1 MAKTEFPLAG
11 GVAVVT
17 GAAGGIGR
25 ALALNLARRGCAL
38 ALVDRD
44 EAGLTATAEVARQAG
59 PIVSE
64 HLMDLADTAAIAG
77 LPEAVLSQHRR
88 VNLLVNNAG
97 VALMG
102 DFLQTSSADFDW
114 LFAINFT
121 AAVHATRAFLPHLL
135 RQPASQIVNLSS
147 LFGLVAPPGQSAYA
161 AAKFALRGF
170 SEALGHELEAS
181 SVGVTVVHPGG
192 VATNIARNAKVS
204 ADIEPEDARKA
215 LSRFSRSL
223 VTMPETA
230 AARIVEGI
238 LRRETRILIGRD
250 ARMLD
255 IVQRLAPVGYYALL
269 RKRMSQRPASSTRT
283 TQWQAGSPT

>member
-1 MAKTEFPLAG
+1 MAKTEFALAG
-11 GVAVVT
+11 SVAVIT

-25 ALALNLARRGCAL
+25 ALALDLARRGCAL

-44 EAGLTATAEVARQAG
+44 ASGLATTAEAARQAG
-59 PIVSE
+59 IIVSE
-64 HLMDLADTAAIAG
+64 HVMDLAETAAIAG
-77 LPEAVLSQHRR
+77 LPEAVLLQHPR

-147 LFGLVAPPGQSAYA
+147 LFGIVAPPGQSAYA

-170 SEALGHELEAS
+170 SEALAHELEAT
-181 SVGVTVVHPGG
+181 SVGVSVVHPGG
-192 VATNIARNAKVS
+192 VATAIARNAKVS
-204 ADIEPEDARKA
+204 AEIDPDDARRA
-215 LSRFSRSL
+215 ISRFSKSL
-223 VTMPETA
+223 VTTPEAA
-230 AARIVEGI
+230 AARIVDGI
-238 LRRETRILIGRD
+238 RRRETRILIGRD
-250 ARMLD
+250 ARLVD
-255 IVQRLAPVGYYALL
+255 LLQRLAPVGYYALL
-269 RKRMSQRPASSTRT
+269 RKRMSQRPPTSPRMK
-283 TQWQAGSPT
+283 QWQAGSPT

>member
-1 MAKTEFPLAG
+1 MPLPG
-11 GVAVVT
+11 CPKLWCRST
-17 GAAGGIGR
+17 GEST
-25 ALALNLARRGCAL
+25 CW
-38 ALVDRD
+38 
-44 EAGLTATAEVARQAG
+44 
-59 PIVSE
+59 
-64 HLMDLADTAAIAG
+64 
-77 LPEAVLSQHRR
+77 
-88 VNLLVNNAG
+88 VNNAG

-170 SEALGHELEAS
+170 SEALGHELEAT

-223 VTMPETA
+223 VTMPEAA

-238 LRRETRILIGRD
+238 LRRESTDPDRPGRAGVGHRATPCPGRLLCPAAKAHVAATR
-250 ARMLD
+250 
-255 IVQRLAPVGYYALL
+255 LL
-269 RKRMSQRPASSTRT
+269 Y
-283 TQWQAGSPT
+283 

>member
-1 MAKTEFPLAG
+1 LAKTEFALAG
-11 GVAVVT
+11 SVAVIT

-25 ALALNLARRGCAL
+25 SLALNLARRGCAL

-44 EAGLTATAEVARQAG
+44 ETGLTATAEVARQLG
-59 PIVSE
+59 PVVSE
-64 HLMDLADTAAIAG
+64 HVMDLANTAAIAS
-77 LPEAVLSQHRR
+77 LPAAVLLQHRR

-102 DFLQTSSADFDW
+102 DFVQTSSADFDW

-135 RQPASQIVNLSS
+135 QQPASQIVNLSS
-147 LFGLVAPPGQSAYA
+147 IFGIVAPPGQSAYA
-161 AAKFALRGF
+161 AAKFAIRGF
-170 SEALGHELEAS
+170 SEALAHELEAT

-204 ADIEPEDARKA
+204 AEIEPNDARKA
-215 LSRFSRSL
+215 LNRFSRSL
-223 VTMPETA
+223 VTMPDAA
-230 AARIVEGI
+230 AARIVQGI

-250 ARMLD
+250 ARILD
-255 IVQRLAPVGYYALL
+255 MVQRLAPVGYYALL
-269 RKRMSQRPASSTRT
+269 RKRMSQRPPSSRMTP
-283 TQWQAGSPT
+283 WQAGSPT